1 MNTLVILDI
10 SDPQV
15 QIHLYPV
22 DESIE
27 VNESFIRDTLNF
39 DIDYCQWVVCNGLA
53 IIPHDRL
60 CK

>member
-27 VNESFIRDTLNF
+27 VNENFIRDTLNF
-39 DIDYCQWVVCNGLA
+39 DIDYCQWIVCNGLA